1 MSARRPRVLIVEDED
16 PARLRLERMLGS
28 HPEYELVG
36 SCRNGL
42 EARAAFESTAV
53 DIALVDIEM
62 PGISGMELLHIVAA
76 REGPAPLV
84 ILTTAHS
91 HFAVDAFAGRAV
103 DYVLKPF
110 DRARLEAALQ
120 AARERLEQRSAV
132 AINRRIRS
140 TLDESPPDGG
150 TPKSTAHA
158 HRFIVRANGRMRL
171 IPLNDV
177 AWIEA
182 DGHECILHS
191 ADGEHRIE
199 GPMTTLAARLRTA
212 GFARTSRSSLINLK
226 HLRELREMFKGD
238 LIAILGDGEQV
249 PVSRRYR
256 TQVMAELGA

>member
-1 MSARRPRVLIVEDED
+1 MSAQRPRVLIVEDED
-16 PARLRLERMLGS
+16 PARLRLERILGS

-42 EARAAFESTAV
+42 EARAAFDSTAV

-62 PGISGMELLHIVAA
+62 PGISGMELLHIAAA
-76 REGPAPLV
+76 REEPAPLV

-91 HFAVDAFAGRAV
+91 RFAVDAFAGRAV

-110 DRARLEAALQ
+110 DRARLETALR
-120 AARERLEQRSAV
+120 AARDRLEQQSAV

-140 TLDESPPDGG
+140 TLDESPPDDRAL
-150 TPKSTAHA
+150 KSGSPA

-182 DGHECILHS
+182 DGHECILHCT
-191 ADGEHRIE
+191 DGRHRIE
-199 GPMTTLAARLRTA
+199 GPMSKLATRLRAA
-212 GFARTSRSSLINLK
+212 GFTRTSRSSLVNLK
-226 HLRELREMFKGD
+226 HVRELREMFKGD
-238 LIAILGDGEQV
+238 LIAILGNGEQV

-256 TQVMAELGA
+256 AHVMADLGA